1 MTEAVVHIVDDD
13 EAMRSSIAFL
23 LKSSGMHSVT
33 YESAIALLARVDE
46 LEPGCVLTDV
56 RMPEMSGLDLVREL
70 TRRGVAHPIVMITGH
85 ADVALAVEAMKAGV
99 VDFIEKPFAEDVL
112 LRAVRGALER
122 VVDQVER
129 ARESEDVRLRIAQL
143 TRREREVFEAVSQGH
158 SNKEAARQLGI
169 SPRTVEIYRAN
180 VMAKMQAETL
190 SDLVRMAMQNDLPAR
205 H

>member
-70 TRRGVAHPIVMITGH
+70 RRRGVAHPIVMITGH

-129 ARESEDVRLRIAQL
+129 ARESEEVRLRVAQL